1 MKGFRRLIFL
11 WKRRQRVVQKQLR
24 LTELKPVRT
33 VRAAALKKVVG
44 TCSVC
49 GGDIIEGDSIFQVTD
64 DKAIHADC
72 VQGFTPEEVFSLMN
86 ISPSQT
92 FRNSDIDGST
102 FLEMFGIQ
110 KECA

>member
-1 MKGFRRLIFL
+1 MCDIC
-11 WKRRQRVVQKQLR
+11 RQ
-24 LTELKPVRT
+24 TPCHNMCPN
-33 VRAAALKKVVG
+33 AALKKVVG

-49 GGDIIEGDSIFQVTD
+49 GGDIIEGDYIFQVTD